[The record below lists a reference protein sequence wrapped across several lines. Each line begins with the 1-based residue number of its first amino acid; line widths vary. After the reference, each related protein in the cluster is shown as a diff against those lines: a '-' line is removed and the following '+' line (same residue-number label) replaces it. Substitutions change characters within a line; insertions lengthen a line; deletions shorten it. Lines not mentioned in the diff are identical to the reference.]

1 MSDDEEFD
9 KAFEGFGEDEQ
20 PITPPEPPV
29 KDDEIKE
36 EPKDA
41 KEDKPAGSES
51 KDPAEP
57 NKEVNATPPSDT
69 PDDKSEVTGDE
80 KPNEPEVAQPLTKD
94 DVASIISNLRNEE
107 RTSSRELETTTSEV
121 LEKYY
126 PDGLSNVLVDE
137 QSGKE
142 LRTPQD
148 VVDASGGQMST
159 EEAAQWLMN
168 EQFKLDK
175 QVDKIKNDAKAIAE
189 TTVNFK
195 RDAVLAVEKY
205 EPLFKA
211 YPKLQEKVYEKLM
224 KQVKVDQDKGVI
236 LSAPDVMEF
245 YGDWLEPYQQAY
257 EFGKQEPATNP
268 PATPAPAKPTADDRM
283 DVAGDGGP
291 APVNDPNNFAQQVTK
306 ELAKGF

>member
-1 MSDDEEFD
+1 MDADEEFD
-9 KAFEGFGEDEQ
+9 KAFEGFGEDKE
-20 PITPPEPPV
+20 PVTPEVEVPKEEEKPV
-29 KDDEIKE
+29 EEVKEEAKE
-36 EPKDA
+36 EPV
-41 KEDKPAGSES
+41 KEEK
-51 KDPAEP
+51 AEEKAVEEP
-57 NKEVNATPPSDT
+57 VKE
-69 PDDKSEVTGDE
+69 EE
-80 KPNEPEVAQPLTKD
+80 KPVEEVKEEAKPLTRDDLKD
-94 DVASIISNLRNEE
+94 VVSNLLNTE
-107 RTSSRELETTTSEV
+107 RSSSKELESTTNDV

-148 VVDASGGQMST
+148 VVDAAGGQMST

-175 QVDKIKNDAKAIAE
+175 QVDKIKTDAKTIAE

-195 RDAVLAVEKY
+195 RDASTAVEKY

-224 KQVKVDQDKGVI
+224 KQVKIDQDKGVV

-245 YGDWLEPYQQAY
+245 YSDWLEPYQQAY
-257 EFGKQEPATNP
+257 EFGKQQPATNP
-268 PATPAPAKPTADDRM
+268 ESKPEPAKPTAEDRM
-283 DVAGDGGP
+283 DVSGDGGP
-291 APVNDPNNFAQQVTK
+291 APVNDPNDFAQQLTK
-306 ELAKGF
+306 ELAKGA